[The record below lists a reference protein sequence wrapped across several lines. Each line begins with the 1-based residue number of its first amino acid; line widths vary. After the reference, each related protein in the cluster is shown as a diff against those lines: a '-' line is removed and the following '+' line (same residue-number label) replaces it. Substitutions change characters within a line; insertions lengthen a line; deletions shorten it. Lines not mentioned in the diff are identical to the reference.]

1 MVNYKRIVCEVA
13 VILTLLNLAASAPVD
28 CKDSHGEHYDQRQNG
43 TENYRLN
50 IDGVVIAVAPAD
62 SLLAAVSDLDF
73 NDMFDLDD
81 LNELKPKPPAEDK
94 PPKPILEPKPQEGKP
109 TVKPESVKPEGSLSD
124 VSLNSDVQS
133 QKKEATNNK
142 KEKAQR

>member
-1 MVNYKRIVCEVA
+1 M
-13 VILTLLNLAASAPVD
+13 ILTLLNLASSAPVD
-28 CKDSHGEHYDQRQNG
+28 CKDGHGDHYDQRQNG

-62 SLLAAVSDLDF
+62 SLLAAASEIDF
-73 NDMFDLDD
+73 NDMFDLED
-81 LNELKPKPPAEDK
+81 LNELKPKPPPSEQK
-94 PPKPILEPKPQEGKP
+94 PPKPILEPKPQDG
-109 TVKPESVKPEGSLSD
+109 KPESGKPEEPLSD

-133 QKKEATNNK
+133 QKKEATTIK

>member
-1 MVNYKRIVCEVA
+1 MI
-13 VILTLLNLAASAPVD
+13 ITLLNLASSAPAD
-28 CKDSHGEHYDQRQNG
+28 CKDHGEHYDQRQNG

-62 SLLAAVSDLDF
+62 SLLAAASEIDF
-73 NDMFDLDD
+73 NDMFDLED
-81 LNELKPKPPAEDK
+81 LNELKPKPPAEQK

-109 TVKPESVKPEGSLSD
+109 ESGKPEEPLSN

-133 QKKEATNNK
+133 QKKEATNIK